1 MSKCAHGNTLESSLL
16 LFYCLRCTCSCL
28 TCMHACVMYT
38 EVGNGEDST
47 MYHVKHCALIHSVL
61 IHIINEATKK
71 NKGQPARTHNQQLGR
86 EERGKRKEERGKRKE
101 ERTWSME
108 RMMGV
113 QFQESRRC
121 KRPGS
126 CSYRRTQSSEKP
138 SDAARCMAVS
148 HCQQGLG
155 FRV

>member
-47 MYHVKHCALIHSVL
+47 TYHVKHCALIHSVL

-71 NKGQPARTHNQQLGR
+71 NKGQPAHTHNQQLGR

-101 ERTWSME
+101 ERGKNLVDGAHDGSTVP
-108 RMMGV
+108 GV
-113 QFQESRRC
+113 AEVQEARVVLV
-121 KRPGS
+121 
-126 CSYRRTQSSEKP
+126 QE
-138 SDAARCMAVS
+138 DAELGEALGRSKMHGRFALPARFKV
-148 HCQQGLG
+148 
-155 FRV
+155 